1 MAEKGWIKIY
11 RQLRDCWV
19 WKSKPFSKGQAW
31 IDLLLKANHTDTK
44 ILFNGNLT
52 TIKKGQ
58 ILTSIRKLVDEWGWS
73 KNTVTKFLN
82 LLEEDGMLTRESDNH
97 RTLITIE
104 NYSVFQDSKDTE
116 SPQVELQPSPQPNP
130 QGSHTLTTYNND
142 KNYKNDKNN
151 INSGTQE
158 HSFGKHTNVQNLAY
172 VVIHNDLTVNPDLYS
187 IITDWMEYKDQK
199 KKGQNHYD
207 SERGIKTLINKF
219 LENFKD
225 YGLDAVRHAVEES
238 IANNYQGIVWEKAQQ
253 FRSGKGNYTYKPQQ
267 TTTANDLD
275 PQITAQ
281 LRALEERQ
289 NETLAE
295 FDNLT
300 DEEIDRMCRGEL

>member
-1 MAEKGWIKIY
+1 MKEGWIKIY

-116 SPQVELQPSPQPNP
+116 SPQVEQQPSPHPNP
-130 QGSHTLTTYNND
+130 QGSHTLTTN
-142 KNYKNDKNN
+142 KNDKNDKNVNNN
-151 INSGTQE
+151 ISSSLHSVVDAWNSLSEYGIKPISKLTSGT
-158 HSFGKHTNVQNLAY
+158 KR
-172 VVIHNDLTVNPDLYS
+172 
-187 IITDWMEYKDQK
+187 
-199 KKGQNHYD
+199 YD
-207 SERGIKTLINKF
+207 SLVARLNQ
-219 LENFKD
+219 
-225 YGLDAVRHAVEES
+225 YGLDDVLKAIENIKHSDFLQGRVNSKRQWV
-238 IANNYQGIVWEKAQQ
+238 ITFDWFVLPNNFPKVLEGQYG
-253 FRSGKGNYTYKPQQ
+253 SSNTSS
-267 TTTANDLD
+267 TTDLD

-289 NETLAE
+289 NEAMAE
-295 FDNLT
+295 FDDLT
-300 DEEIDRMCRGEL
+300 DEEIDRRCRGEL

>member
-104 NYSVFQDSKDTE
+104 NYSIFQDSKDTE
-116 SPQVELQPSPQPNP
+116 SPQVEPQPSPHPNP

-158 HSFGKHTNVQNLAY
+158 HSFANHTNVQNLDYVIEHNGLTIDGELY
-172 VVIHNDLTVNPDLYS
+172 VVLA
-187 IITDWMEYKDQK
+187 DWMDYKDK
-199 KKGQNHYD
+199 HKPKAQNHYD
-207 SERGIKTLINKF
+207 TERGIKTVINQF
-219 LENFKD
+219 NEHYKD
-225 YGLDAVRHAVEES
+225 YGLSFVVKVVEYS
-238 IANNYQGIVWEKAQQ
+238 IGNNYSGLFWDNFK
-253 FRSGKGNYTYKPQQ
+253 SGKGNYTYKPQQ
-267 TTTANDLD
+267 TTTDLD

-295 FDNLT
+295 FDDLT